1 MMMQLYSA
9 PSQHDCLTQANHAV
23 SVDLST
29 RLILSTL
36 MSCDM
41 DIEEMNVDNSP
52 SKNTANEKEKKLK
65 KTVIVNK
72 SKDGKRGVI
81 YLSSIAPG
89 EFCCCFASSNSW
101 FQV

>member
-1 MMMQLYSA
+1 
-9 PSQHDCLTQANHAV
+9 
-23 SVDLST
+23 
-29 RLILSTL
+29 

-41 DIEEMNVDNSP
+41 DNEEMNVDNS
-52 SKNTANEKEKKLK
+52 SENTANEREKKPK

-72 SKDGKRGVI
+72 PKDGKRGVI

-89 EFCCCFASSNSW
+89 ELCCCFPSSNAW

>member
-1 MMMQLYSA
+1 MQLYSA
-9 PSQHDCLTQANHAV
+9 PSQRDGWTQTKHAV

-29 RLILSTL
+29 HLTLLTL

-41 DIEEMNVDNSP
+41 DIEEKNVDNSP
-52 SKNTANEKEKKLK
+52 SKNTANEREKKPK

-89 EFCCCFASSNSW
+89 ELCCCFASSNSW